1 MALPVFTAGQV
12 LNASDVNSWLQPLA
26 GYKTAVTTRNTL
38 TKSID
43 PDLQVALAASSIYM
57 VNLNMIHTSAN
68 AMDYTF
74 VIPAGSTGGYSASFN
89 LAGTGAGTWGFVWT
103 ATVSSAG
110 LGGTVNGV
118 LIQGM
123 ISVAGTAGTFGV
135 SWASSTGP
143 ASLTMGVGSCLS
155 VQRVG

>member
-38 TKSID
+38 TKAID
-43 PDLQVALAASSIYM
+43 PDLQLSLAASSIYQ
-57 VNLNMIHTSAN
+57 VNANIIHTSGN
-68 AMDYTF
+68 AMDFTW
-74 VIPAGSTGGYSASFN
+74 VIPAGSTGGYTASFN
-89 LAGTGAGTWGFVWT
+89 LAGTGAGTWGYIWT
-103 ATVSSAG
+103 ATVSSAA
-110 LGGTVNGV
+110 LGGSTNGI

-123 ISVAGTAGTFGV
+123 IQTAGTAGTFGF

-143 ASLTMGVGSCLS
+143 LSLIVGIGSCLS